1 MPTWV
6 SPIAKTRA
14 RDIFPFESPS
24 EYEISDRPTAKS
36 TKAAYTRPAGSSD
49 PENELATIVASAQ
62 ELLLWE
68 KTLGGVGFPAA
79 EGVETTG
86 FAEPTQGEAAGDLAA
101 RLKVLADEAATCE
114 RCELHR
120 GRTKSVFARGTPN
133 TDLVFVGEGPGYHED
148 QQGEPFVGRAGQLL
162 DRMIAAMG
170 YDRDGVYICN
180 VVKCRPPEN
189 RTPLPTEAQA
199 CSHFLI
205 PQLELVRPKAI
216 VALGRCA
223 AENLRCVP
231 PAGRWRGIWGEWRGI
246 PVMPTYHPAFLLRSP
261 QFKKPVWEDLQE
273 VLKVLNREIPRR

>member
-1 MPTWV
+1 M
-6 SPIAKTRA
+6 
-14 RDIFPFESPS
+14 DYEGS
-24 EYEISDRPTAKS
+24 EAATAKS
-36 TKAAYTRPAGSSD
+36 TKPAYTRCEVAAD
-49 PENELATIVASAQ
+49 PENELASVIASAE
-62 ELLLWE
+62 ELLQWE
-68 KTLGGVGFPAA
+68 ETLGGTGFPFREPMAA
-79 EGVETTG
+79 PASPQARE
-86 FAEPTQGEAAGDLAA
+86 DLQDVRA
-101 RLKVLADEAATCE
+101 RLQVLIDEAATCT

-120 GRTKSVFARGTPN
+120 GRTKSVFARGSPD

-148 QQGEPFVGRAGQLL
+148 QQGLPFVGRAGQLL

-180 VVKCRPPEN
+180 VVKCRPPDN

-223 AENLRCVP
+223 AENLQVVP
-231 PAGRWRGIWGEWRGI
+231 PAGRWRGVWGEWRGI

-261 QFKKPVWEDLQE
+261 QFKKPVWEDLQA
-273 VLKVLNREIPRR
+273 VLKVLNREVPGR